1 MKTYNTFTHNSLQK
15 LPESL
20 HKELITYLKN
30 QVGTTQLDYINGRF
44 VHDGKQT
51 PREKVFEFANQ
62 CANKFKLPAD
72 IRNYLDKASAIRFRK
87 YGFKR
92 AMSFI
97 ERRSA
102 AVYAALAVL
111 PEPYWKVDTE
121 FKRARLADELVGR
134 ACLRLEVAANHG
146 FDVMETID
154 SINQYVGAAMWMP
167 QFASAKNED
176 HAYSILVRLI
186 DDSVWKRAIER
197 QSIAAFEN
205 ARRAAGMVSPHVSPY
220 ASYSACQ
227 WLKIRQ
233 DRQRE
238 WLELMAIESEE
249 GDVISMEEVHQ
260 SSVSNPANR
269 RHELMTR
276 VAGCQEYADSN
287 NHIGVF
293 VTMTAPGKYHR
304 LKQQG
309 QYSIENVN
317 WNGASVQEAHDWI
330 STTWK
335 RFRSAADRRGL
346 VYYGMR
352 VVEPHADA
360 TPHWHGVFFMPLENL
375 AAFKELLEDYQ
386 YQRDRDELFLE
397 DGMPNLKAMK
407 ARVEVKLIDRSK
419 GDAVAYIAKYISK
432 NVDGYGLEGLYDLDA
447 KKVNLQST
455 VQNVTA
461 FSRAFSFRQFQFQK
475 TPSVT
480 VWRELRRIEEKQEYS
495 LFEKARR
502 AADMGFFSAF
512 FDYMGGHRLSQ
523 QLRPIKMLKELKENK
538 YGEIV
543 DHVIGLVGDGISV
556 LTHEIEWKLIK
567 KPTEAALDL
576 KAFASE
582 ALLSKRELAPWING
596 NNCTRADPSSR
607 QQKIIAN
614 FFLNME
620 LNGGGTPE
628 WEEFMSR
635 SDPEC

>member
-1 MKTYNTFTHNSLQK
+1 MKTYNTFTHNALQK
-15 LPESL
+15 LPVNL
-20 HKELITYLKN
+20 NKELLTYLEN
-30 QVGTTQLDYINGRF
+30 QVGTSQIECINGRF

-92 AMSFI
+92 AMAFI

-134 ACLRLEVAANHG
+134 ACLRLEVAAKHG

-186 DDSVWKRAIER
+186 DDAVWKRAIER
-197 QSIAAFEN
+197 QTIAAFEN

-238 WLELMAIESEE
+238 WLQLMAIESEE
-249 GDVISMEEVHQ
+249 GAVIPMEEVHQ
-260 SSVSNPANR
+260 SSVSNPTNR
-269 RHELMTR
+269 RNELMTR
-276 VAGCQEYADSN
+276 IAGCQEYADSN
-287 NHIGVF
+287 NHIAVMI
-293 VTMTAPGKYHR
+293 TMTAAGKYHR

-309 QYSIENVN
+309 KYFIENDK
-317 WNGASVQEAHDWI
+317 WNGASAQDSHQWLSTSWI
-330 STTWK
+330 
-335 RFRSAADRRGL
+335 RFRSAADRAGL
-346 VYYGMR
+346 IYYGMR
-352 VVEPHADA
+352 VVEPHVDG
-360 TPHWHGVFFMPLENL
+360 TPHWHGVFFMPLEHFRE
-375 AAFKELLEDYQ
+375 FKGLLEDYQ
-386 YQRDRDELFLE
+386 YQRDSDELFFD
-397 DGMPNLKAMK
+397 DGTPKTKAMK
-407 ARVEVKLIDRSK
+407 ARVDVKIIDRSK
-419 GDAVAYIAKYISK
+419 GDAVGYIAKYISK

-447 KKVNLQST
+447 KKINLQST

-523 QLRPIKMLKELKENK
+523 RLRPIKMLKEQKENK

-543 DHVIGLVGDGISV
+543 ESVIGLIGDGLSV

-567 KPTEAALDL
+567 KPTEAVLDL

-596 NNCTRADPSSR
+596 NNCTRADPPTR

>member
-1 MKTYNTFTHNSLQK
+1 MKIYNTFTHNALQK
-15 LPESL
+15 LPVNL
-20 HKELITYLKN
+20 NKELLTYLEN
-30 QVGTTQLDYINGRF
+30 QVGTSQVECINGKF

-72 IRNYLDKASAIRFRK
+72 IRNYLDKASAVRFRK

-134 ACLRLEVAANHG
+134 ACLRLEVAAKHG

-186 DDSVWKRAIER
+186 DDAVWKRAIER
-197 QSIAAFEN
+197 QTIAAFEN

-238 WLELMAIESEE
+238 WLQLMAIESEE
-249 GDVISMEEVHQ
+249 GVVIPMEEVHQ
-260 SSVSNPANR
+260 SSVSNPTNR
-269 RHELMTR
+269 RNELMTR
-276 VAGCQEYADSN
+276 IAGCQEYADSN
-287 NHIGVF
+287 NHIAVMI
-293 VTMTAPGKYHR
+293 TMTAAGKYHR

-309 QYSIENVN
+309 KYFIENDK
-317 WNGASVQEAHDWI
+317 WNGASAQDSHQWL
-330 STTWK
+330 STSWT
-335 RFRSAADRRGL
+335 RFRSAADRAGL
-346 VYYGMR
+346 IYYGMR
-352 VVEPHADA
+352 VVEPHVDG
-360 TPHWHGVFFMPLENL
+360 TPHWHGVFFMPLEHFRE
-375 AAFKELLEDYQ
+375 FKGLLEDYQ
-386 YQRDRDELFLE
+386 YQRDSDELFFD
-397 DGMPNLKAMK
+397 DGTPKTKAMK
-407 ARVEVKLIDRSK
+407 ARVDVKIIDRSK
-419 GDAVAYIAKYISK
+419 GDAVGYIAKYISK

-455 VQNVTA
+455 VENVTA

-475 TPSVT
+475 HPQLPCGESFVVLKKSKNTAC
-480 VWRELRRIEEKQEYS
+480 LRKRVE
-495 LFEKARR
+495 RR
-502 AADMGFFSAF
+502 TWGSFLPFLITWA
-512 FDYMGGHRLSQ
+512 
-523 QLRPIKMLKELKENK
+523 
-538 YGEIV
+538 
-543 DHVIGLVGDGISV
+543 VID
-556 LTHEIEWKLIK
+556 
-567 KPTEAALDL
+567 
-576 KAFASE
+576 
-582 ALLSKRELAPWING
+582 
-596 NNCTRADPSSR
+596 
-607 QQKIIAN
+607 
-614 FFLNME
+614 
-620 LNGGGTPE
+620 
-628 WEEFMSR
+628 
-635 SDPEC
+635 